1 MFESVELTFF
11 RKVVLVI
18 ACVMLP
24 GFIYGFLL
32 LLGQDR
38 SQFDVRG
45 EVSRIVFLQ
54 DVEGAAHAVFVNR
67 PGEFKKCVS
76 ERGREF
82 CLRLL
87 SEKIAGSLAGE
98 FGPVPNAT
106 DGASDANQRSPNF
119 IGHLRYVVAGV
130 MGIVLALVC
139 AGVGAAVVLRP
150 NARLTG
156 PQRPAQE

>member
-1 MFESVELTFF
+1 MFESIELTFF
-11 RKVVLVI
+11 KRIILVV
-18 ACVMLP
+18 ACVILP

-45 EVSRIVFLQ
+45 EVPRIVFLQ
-54 DVEGAAHAVFVNR
+54 DVEGAAHAVFLNR

-87 SEKIAGSLAGE
+87 SEKIAGSLARE
-98 FGPVPNAT
+98 FGPIPNAT
-106 DGASDANQRSPNF
+106 DSASDANQRGPNF
-119 IGHLRYVVAGV
+119 ISHLRYVVAGL
-130 MGIVLALVC
+130 MGICIALVC
-139 AGVGAAVVLRP
+139 AGVGAAIVLRP
-150 NARLTG
+150 NV
-156 PQRPAQE
+156 